1 MIPIEPEP
9 GNAGAG
15 KRNLKESFGF
25 AEALFLKYIFIP
37 MTKVIGKLVVA
48 YFV

>member
-15 KRNLKESFGF
+15 IRNLKESFGF
-25 AEALFLKYIFIP
+25 AEALFLGLI
-37 MTKVIGKLVVA
+37 
-48 YFV
+48 